1 MGLRGRTVQ
10 RQRDGL
16 GPGLVQLDEAG
27 AGEPGGDR
35 RGQGDAQA
43 DPGSVCDELGQVGP
57 LEWVAPGHDHQRA
70 RRPERREV
78 VQELPALVGGELE
91 GVAGP
96 DRLGPAVRAC
106 ELARAG
112 DLPDHDE
119 GPFRGVVVHEP
130 HRSLGCWAGTTSPFD
145 R

>member
-57 LEWVAPGHDHQRA
+57 LERVAPGHDHQRA
-70 RRPERREV
+70 RRPERCEV
-78 VQELPALVGGELE
+78 VPELPALVVVSSKGLRVRIASARQCVHASWHARVTSQITMKGRSAASWCMSRT
-91 GVAGP
+91 G
-96 DRLGPAVRAC
+96 RLG
-106 ELARAG
+106 
-112 DLPDHDE
+112 
-119 GPFRGVVVHEP
+119 
-130 HRSLGCWAGTTSPFD
+130 
-145 R
+145 